1 MPGSLILLLIG
12 ITGIFAAIFLSLTA
26 IGVFTNEARGLSKS
40 MAVMQ
45 AFTTAPAA
53 MQKELEPSFSE
64 RVTAPLLHRFVG
76 LGRKLTPDDY
86 ADRIRHRLD
95 VAGNPVGWTVDRV
108 TSLKFVG
115 FAVALGAAIL
125 LCVTLSTGLLPT
137 LGIGVAAALLGYF
150 SPNIYLYNVGTVRTA
165 KMKKALPDSLDL
177 LTISVEA
184 GLAFDS
190 ALQQVSRNTEGP
202 LANEFARV
210 LQEMQIGLGRAK
222 ALRALGDRSTLPELR
237 SFVSAMVQAD
247 AFGIPIGKV
256 LRVQASEIR
265 VKRRQAAEE
274 KAQKVAVKL
283 MIPLILCIL
292 PCLFIAVLG
301 PAVIGIMGT
310 MGGM

>member
-1 MPGSLILLLIG
+1 MTGSGIVLLIG
-12 ITGIFAAIFLSLTA
+12 TVSIFGALFLSLTA
-26 IGVFTNEARGLSKS
+26 LGVFTNETRGLSKS
-40 MAVMQ
+40 LEVMK

-53 MQKELEPSFSE
+53 IQKELEPSFSE
-64 RVTAPLLHRFVG
+64 RVTTPLLHRFVG
-76 LGRKLTPDDY
+76 IGRKLTPEDY
-86 ADRIRHRLD
+86 ADRIRRRLD

-115 FAVALGAAIL
+115 FAVALTGSLIVSL
-125 LCVTLSTGLLPT
+125 MMSLGLLQA
-137 LGIGVAAALLGYF
+137 LGLGVAAALFGYC
-150 SPNIYLYNVGTVRTA
+150 SPNIYLYNIGTKRTA
-165 KMKKALPDSLDL
+165 DMRKALPDSLDL

-184 GLAFDS
+184 GLAFDA

-210 LQEMQIGLGRAK
+210 LQEMQIGLGRSK
-222 ALRALGDRSTLPELR
+222 ALRALGDRSTLVELR

-256 LRVQASEIR
+256 LRIQASEIR

-274 KAQKVAVKL
+274 QAQKVAVKL

-292 PCLFIAVLG
+292 PCLFIAVMG
-301 PAVIGIMGT
+301 PAVITIMGS
-310 MGGM
+310 GV